1 MSGKMDGQNY
11 APTSK
16 IEVQKVV
23 GKGEFIFSVI
33 GLDHG
38 HIYAMVNGLVEA
50 GAELKAVYDRNPDKI
65 TEFLSHYPG
74 CAVASNEEEILNDDS
89 LKLVASA
96 IRPDLRAA
104 LGLKVMQSG
113 KHYFCDKPGM
123 LNFEDWT
130 KVRDACNSTGLKYMI
145 YFGERIHVEAAV
157 YVQKMIDD
165 GLLGDIVSVNILAP
179 HRLNKPT
186 RPDWFFESDKNGG
199 ILTDIGS
206 HQFEQLLS
214 YTHSE
219 SAHVD
224 YSQVGNYENQD
235 KPGFNDFG
243 EAVVTTSSGA
253 SCFVRM
259 DWFTPSGLR
268 AWGDGRVFIV
278 GTKGT
283 VEIRKYVNV
292 GQDDDSADNIYFVD
306 SSGEHHISASGT
318 VGFPF
323 FGDFILDC
331 IDGKDR
337 AMSEA
342 HVLESARIALEAQD
356 MAKEITW
363 KN

>member
-11 APTSK
+11 APSSK
-16 IEVQKVV
+16 IEVEKVV
-23 GKGEFIFSVI
+23 KPGEFLFSVI

-38 HIYAMVNGLVEA
+38 HIYAMVNGLLEA
-50 GAELKAVYDRNPDKI
+50 GAELKEVYDVDDKKV
-65 TEFLSHYPG
+65 EKFLSHYPN
-74 CAVASNEEEILNDDS
+74 AIKVESEESIIKDS
-89 LKLVASA
+89 SIKLVVSA
-96 IRPDLRAA
+96 IRPDKRAN
-104 LGLKVMQSG
+104 LGLRVISEG
-113 KHYFCDKPGM
+113 KHFFADKPGM
-123 LNFEDWT
+123 LSLDDVER
-130 KVRDACNSTGLKYMI
+130 VRESCLRYGKKYMV

-165 GLLGDIVSVNILAP
+165 GLLGKIIAVNILAP

-186 RPDWFFESDKNGG
+186 RPDWFFSKEQNGG

-206 HQFEQLLS
+206 HQFEQILS
-214 YTHSE
+214 YTHSD
-219 SAHVD
+219 SATVD
-224 YSQVGNYENQD
+224 FSQVGNYENQD
-235 KPGFNDFG
+235 KPDFNDFG

-253 SCFVRM
+253 SCYVRM

-292 GQDDDSADNIYFVD
+292 SETDSTDNIYFVD
-306 SSGEHHISASGT
+306 KDGEHHIAASGT

-331 IDGKDR
+331 LDGGNR
-337 AMSEA
+337 AMTEN
-342 HVLESARIALEAQD
+342 HVLESARIAITAQAK
-356 MAKEITW
+356 AKEVSWI
-363 KN
+363 N